1 MIRNDLI
8 EEFAIYVSKV
18 NLKLSAAT
26 VKMSIFETNNFL
38 LKNKPTL
45 IEYATFYGSFQ
56 IFKFLQLNN
65 VELTPSLWLYAI
77 HGGNADII
85 HVLEENQV
93 KPPKEN
99 EKKFFKKCLIESIK
113 CHHNDFA
120 KYIEENFEIMNDD
133 DIISK
138 SFKYHNYSRF
148 HSNFEKCDNFFYVC
162 LNNFNKLVNFLMNER
177 EENIIERMINNIIY
191 FQIKFSKK
199 LVFNSILIFFF
210 FFNIVDINDAA
221 DKNDTE
227 IIYYLLSKQEL
238 INEFDFT
245 SNKNLK
251 RIAIPPSITSIS
263 ENSFKW
269 CSSLKEVSIPLS
281 VTSIGTRAFYGCSS
295 LEKITISPFV
305 RSIREFA
312 FCECKSLKKLHIP
325 FSVESIGYQAFQD
338 CSSLEDVTLP
348 PNLTQIKCGLFEN
361 CTSLKQLFIPPSVNL
376 ICSKAFNKCSLKKLI
391 ISSLTIEIDKNAFDR
406 FHQVEELV
414 IPFQAKKLLF
424 ENQYKNKIDYNRI
437 VIGELA

>member
-1 MIRNDLI
+1 MWFDREALNNFEEKRNKYENDSYECFLIRNDLI

-18 NLKLSAAT
+18 NLKLSGAT

-99 EKKFFKKCLIESIK
+99 EKNFFKKCLIESIK

-120 KYIEENFEIMNDD
+120 KYIEENYEIMNDD

-148 HSNFEKCDNFFYVC
+148 HSNIEKCDNFFYVC

-199 LVFNSILIFFF
+199 LVFNSILIF
-210 FFNIVDINDAA
+210 
-221 DKNDTE
+221 
-227 IIYYLLSKQEL
+227 L
-238 INEFDFT
+238 
-245 SNKNLK
+245 
-251 RIAIPPSITSIS
+251 
-263 ENSFKW
+263 
-269 CSSLKEVSIPLS
+269 
-281 VTSIGTRAFYGCSS
+281 
-295 LEKITISPFV
+295 
-305 RSIREFA
+305 
-312 FCECKSLKKLHIP
+312 
-325 FSVESIGYQAFQD
+325 
-338 CSSLEDVTLP
+338 
-348 PNLTQIKCGLFEN
+348 
-361 CTSLKQLFIPPSVNL
+361 
-376 ICSKAFNKCSLKKLI
+376 
-391 ISSLTIEIDKNAFDR
+391 ISSI
-406 FHQVEELV
+406 
-414 IPFQAKKLLF
+414 
-424 ENQYKNKIDYNRI
+424 
-437 VIGELA
+437 